1 MNVAHDE
8 KASLPLRTKF
18 IYGTG
23 DWGTS
28 AADTGRSLF
37 WLFFLASVVGLDVG
51 VAGTIVLIGRLWDA
65 VNDPLVGLLTDRTD
79 TRWGRRRPYFLFG
92 AIPFGVGFILM
103 FSVPPFTSQ
112 LALAV
117 YYTFVFLIFN
127 TVYTLI
133 NVPYAALTAELTQD
147 YDERSSLVAW
157 RMSFS
162 ILASLVTGAAFKVV
176 AEQVFAP
183 RLGAAEPNVQTG
195 YLVAAVLWAVTMV
208 IPPILLFRSIR
219 EPGHAPVR
227 DPFRPLQTLKEVYA
241 NRPFRLGATI
251 YFLTFST
258 TEMVLA
264 VFIWFLVFYLRVPP
278 GFESQVLGTALLVAL
293 LSMPLIVRMMH
304 RFGKR
309 ETFIIC
315 MTFWIAVLVI
325 ISRVAP
331 GEQQLIL
338 VAAMFAGVGLGAAHV
353 VPWAMVADVVEEDE
367 YRTGK
372 RREGIYAGY
381 LVLFR
386 KLAGAISV
394 FFVGWVLKWTGFIS
408 STTGGLE
415 FIQQPASALLAIRIF
430 ISVVPAVMLF
440 LAILVAWR
448 YPLSREAHDRLRQQL
463 AERRAGGRSG

>member
-1 MNVAHDE
+1 MNHA
-8 KASLPLRTKF
+8 AGARSPLPLRIKF

-28 AADTGRSLF
+28 AADTGRALF
-37 WLFFLASVVGLDVG
+37 WLFFLVSVVGLNAG
-51 VAGTIVLIGRLWDA
+51 VAGTIILIGRLWDA
-65 VNDPLVGLLTDRTD
+65 VNDPLIGMLTDRTD

-103 FSVPPFTSQ
+103 FSAPPFESAT
-112 LALAV
+112 ALAV
-117 YYTFVFLIFN
+117 YYVVVFLIFN

-147 YDERSSLVAW
+147 YDERSSLVGW

-162 ILASLVTGAAFKVV
+162 ILASLITGAAFKIV
-176 AEQVFAP
+176 AEQLFAP
-183 RLGAAEPNVQTG
+183 WLGGGDQNVQLG
-195 YLVAAVLWAVTMV
+195 YLMAAVLWAVTMV
-208 IPPILLFRSIR
+208 IPPLLLFQFVR

-227 DPFRPLQTLKEVYA
+227 EPYRPLQTLKEVYA
-241 NRPFRLGATI
+241 NRPFRLGATV

-278 GFESQVLGTALLVAL
+278 GFDSQVLGMALLVAL

-315 MTFWIAVLVI
+315 MTFWIVVLVI
-325 ISRVAP
+325 ISRVTP
-331 GEQQLIL
+331 DEYQLIL
-338 VAAMFAGVGLGAAHV
+338 VAAVFAGVGLGAAHV
-353 VPWAMVADVVEEDE
+353 VPWAIVADVVEEDE
-367 YRTGK
+367 LRTGK

-381 LVLFR
+381 LVFFR
-386 KLAGAISV
+386 KLAGAVSL
-394 FFVGWVLKWTGFIS
+394 FFVGWVLELTGFIS

-415 FIQQPASALLAIRIF
+415 YIQQPAGALLAIRFF
-430 ISVVPAVMLF
+430 ISVVPAIMLF
-440 LAILVAWR
+440 FAILVAWR
-448 YPLSREAHDRLRQQL
+448 YPLDREAHDELRRRL
-463 AERRAGGRSG
+463 AERRQGEMDG

>member
-1 MNVAHDE
+1 MNALRND
-8 KASLPLRTKF
+8 KSGLPLLTKF
-18 IYGTG
+18 IYGIG

-37 WLFFLASVVGLDVG
+37 WLFFLVSVVGLNVG
-51 VAGTIVLIGRLWDA
+51 LAGTIILVGRIWDA
-65 VNDPLVGLLTDRTD
+65 VNDPLIGMLTDRTD

-103 FSVPPFTSQ
+103 FSVPPLSSTTA
-112 LALAV
+112 LAL

-133 NVPYAALTAELTQD
+133 NVPYAALTAELSQD
-147 YDERSSLVAW
+147 YDERSSLVGW

-176 AEQVFAP
+176 AEQIFAGW
-183 RLGAAEPNVQTG
+183 LGPPEQNVQTG
-195 YLVAAVLWAVTMV
+195 YLMAAVLWAITM
-208 IPPILLFRSIR
+208 IMPPLLLFRSIR

-227 DPFRPLQTLKEVYA
+227 DPIRPIQTLKEVYA

-264 VFIWFLVFYLRVPP
+264 VFVWFLVFYLQVPP
-278 GFESQVLGTALLVAL
+278 GFESQVLATALLVAL

-315 MTFWIAVLVI
+315 MTFWIVVLAI

-338 VAAMFAGVGLGAAHV
+338 LAAMFAGVGLGAAHV

-381 LVLFR
+381 LVFFR
-386 KLAGAISV
+386 KLAGALSV
-394 FFVGWVLKWTGFIS
+394 FFVGWVLELAGFVS

-415 FIQQPASALLAIRIF
+415 YIEQPAGALLAIRIF

-448 YPLSREAHDRLRQQL
+448 YPLDRKAHDRLRRRL
-463 AERRAGGRSG
+463 DERRKGEQHG

>member
-1 MNVAHDE
+1 MNHVP
-8 KASLPLRTKF
+8 SPRSPLSLRTKL
-18 IYGTG
+18 IYGMG

-37 WLFFLASVVGLDVG
+37 WLFFLVSVVGLSAG

-65 VNDPLVGLLTDRTD
+65 VNDPLIGMVTDRTD
-79 TRWGRRRPYFLFG
+79 TRWGRRRPFFLFG

-103 FSVPPFTSQ
+103 FAVPPLSGTM
-112 LALAV
+112 ALAV
-117 YYTFVFLIFN
+117 YYTFAFLFFN

-147 YDERSSLVAW
+147 YDERSSLVGW

-162 ILASLVTGAAFKVV
+162 IFASLVTGAAFKIV
-176 AEQVFAP
+176 AEQLFAS
-183 RLGAAEPNVQTG
+183 LLADTAQSVQTG
-195 YLVAAVLWAVTMV
+195 YLMAAVLWAMTMV
-208 IPPILLFRSIR
+208 IPPLLLFQTVR
-219 EPGHAPVR
+219 EPGHAPVTG
-227 DPFRPLQTLKEVYA
+227 PIRPLQTLREVYA
-241 NRPFRLGATI
+241 NRPFRLGATV

-264 VFIWFLVFYLRVPP
+264 VFVWFLVFYLRVPP
-278 GFESQVLGTALLVAL
+278 GFDSQVLATALLVAL
-293 LSMPLIVRMMH
+293 LSMPLIVKMMH

-331 GEQQLIL
+331 GEHHLIWL
-338 VAAMFAGVGLGAAHV
+338 AAIFAGVGLGAAHV

-367 YRTGK
+367 LRTGQ

-381 LVLFR
+381 LVFFR

-394 FFVGWVLKWTGFIS
+394 FFVGWVLELNGFVS

-415 FIQQPASALLAIRIF
+415 YVEQPAGALLAIRIF
-430 ISVVPAVMLF
+430 ISAVPAVMLF
-440 LAILVAWR
+440 LAILVAWH
-448 YPLSREAHDRLRQQL
+448 YPLNRKAHDKLRFQL
-463 AERRAGGRSG
+463 AERREGEKDG